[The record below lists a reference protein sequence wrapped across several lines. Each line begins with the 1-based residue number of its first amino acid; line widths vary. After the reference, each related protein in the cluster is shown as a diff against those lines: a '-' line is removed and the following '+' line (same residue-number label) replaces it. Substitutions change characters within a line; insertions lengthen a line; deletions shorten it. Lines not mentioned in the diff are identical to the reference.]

1 MSYIRWTF
9 CFEISWIVIYI
20 SAVENS
26 SEHRP
31 PKYTAKLVQSDR
43 MHITKKCL
51 SYLLWCIYLMQVVH
65 ITDKRFDLN
74 TSNSFPVFIVS
85 PAETQSL
92 TNTVHKT
99 QAAAERPSDM
109 WCYTCHSMEYGDQCV
124 ENITAN
130 FSSFLKKCKDDEFT
144 CMVQKFSYTTS
155 TENAT
160 SSPKMW
166 SLERK
171 CVANCEAGCIV
182 IGERTKL
189 YACTSC
195 CTKPYC
201 NIDKGGAAKLSTN
214 PKNAVETLLITIFVL
229 TVVKLLSSSH

>member
-1 MSYIRWTF
+1 MVNCACAIF
-9 CFEISWIVIYI
+9 
-20 SAVENS
+20 AVNG
-26 SEHRP
+26 
-31 PKYTAKLVQSDR
+31 
-43 MHITKKCL
+43 
-51 SYLLWCIYLMQVVH
+51 
-65 ITDKRFDLN
+65 
-74 TSNSFPVFIVS
+74 
-85 PAETQSL
+85 QSL

-99 QAAAERPSDM
+99 QAAAEKVNDM
-109 WCYTCHSMEYGDQCV
+109 WCYSCHSMEYGDMCV

-130 FSSFLKKCKDDEFT
+130 YSTFMKKCKDDELT

-171 CVANCEAGCIV
+171 CAANCEAGCIV

-195 CTKPYC
+195 CRTSYC
-201 NIDKGGAAKLSTN
+201 NTDKG
-214 PKNAVETLLITIFVL
+214 NAVRLKSISDLVTIMLSAFV
-229 TVVKLLSSSH
+229 SSQFVNFVISAHVFH